1 MLDVASGV
9 DHESRAF
16 LSDVAAVVEHDL
28 AVVVERLARA
38 QSVETA
44 LGRVVLAEEL
54 CVVGRNVFVRLAA
67 LDVDVELSRDVEILG
82 HVPFGVDRVAK
93 GLVARGAET
102 RQRGIVER
110 VGLVAFARRR
120 GVLGVEIEG
129 FDQLA
134 VLVVGRL
141 VGVEFRVGAEFA
153 VGRIR
158 CVGQRVVG
166 RVTER
171 ELVAHV
177 VAYRKVERVVAAVVA
192 LHDAV
197 LVAEAQRRAV
207 VDLLCA
213 AAQRERVGVAERYAQ
228 RGAYPVGVD
237 APADVL
243 QFVGVSLVH
252 RAVVRFVKPGQAFQ
266 FQFLRRVA
274 EVHRTQV
281 RDAQLGHEVV
291 AQAGFAVGHLL
302 AFDDDYAVGRP
313 VAVDDR
319 GLRVLQDVDAL
330 DFVHVEVVQLFHAD
344 FGAVEDDQRVVVG
357 LLLGRG
363 GDGVRAADQ
372 DFGNGVGVRA
382 EGVVLYDHHARG
394 HGAQGRHQVGV
405 RDGHEV
411 FALDRGHRT
420 RVGALVAG
428 EHAVDHHVVDA
439 RAALLEGDVQAL
451 RRAGDDHLLGLHAQE
466 PDFEDRRAGL
476 GREGEGELALFIG
489 RDALSRAAFQNDR
502 CAGEH
507 RLAGVAHGSAHG
519 ELAHLDRRVVDQH
532 DVVLDGVFERRPGDA
547 LVEQFVYGDF
557 LEFAAHGREPA
568 DVFGV
573 VGEFDACL
581 PGDFVE
587 HRRRGSLRQRDGE
600 RRVQVDRFTPPLRPG
615 RSGCAA

>member
-16 LSDVAAVVEHDL
+16 LSNVAAVVEHDL

-120 GVLGVEIEG
+120 GVLGVEVEG

-252 RAVVRFVKPGQAFQ
+252 RAVVRFVKPG
-266 FQFLRRVA
+266 
-274 EVHRTQV
+274 
-281 RDAQLGHEVV
+281 
-291 AQAGFAVGHLL
+291 
-302 AFDDDYAVGRP
+302 
-313 VAVDDR
+313 
-319 GLRVLQDVDAL
+319 
-330 DFVHVEVVQLFHAD
+330 
-344 FGAVEDDQRVVVG
+344 
-357 LLLGRG
+357 
-363 GDGVRAADQ
+363 
-372 DFGNGVGVRA
+372 
-382 EGVVLYDHHARG
+382 
-394 HGAQGRHQVGV
+394 
-405 RDGHEV
+405 
-411 FALDRGHRT
+411 
-420 RVGALVAG
+420 
-428 EHAVDHHVVDA
+428 
-439 RAALLEGDVQAL
+439 
-451 RRAGDDHLLGLHAQE
+451 
-466 PDFEDRRAGL
+466 
-476 GREGEGELALFIG
+476 
-489 RDALSRAAFQNDR
+489 
-502 CAGEH
+502 
-507 RLAGVAHGSAHG
+507 
-519 ELAHLDRRVVDQH
+519 
-532 DVVLDGVFERRPGDA
+532 
-547 LVEQFVYGDF
+547 
-557 LEFAAHGREPA
+557 
-568 DVFGV
+568 
-573 VGEFDACL
+573 
-581 PGDFVE
+581 
-587 HRRRGSLRQRDGE
+587 
-600 RRVQVDRFTPPLRPG
+600 
-615 RSGCAA
+615 

>member
-1 MLDVASGV
+1 M
-9 DHESRAF
+9 
-16 LSDVAAVVEHDL
+16 
-28 AVVVERLARA
+28 
-38 QSVETA
+38 T
-44 LGRVVLAEEL
+44 
-54 CVVGRNVFVRLAA
+54 
-67 LDVDVELSRDVEILG
+67 
-82 HVPFGVDRVAK
+82 
-93 GLVARGAET
+93 
-102 RQRGIVER
+102 
-110 VGLVAFARRR
+110 
-120 GVLGVEIEG
+120 
-129 FDQLA
+129 
-134 VLVVGRL
+134 
-141 VGVEFRVGAEFA
+141 
-153 VGRIR
+153 
-158 CVGQRVVG
+158 
-166 RVTER
+166 
-171 ELVAHV
+171 
-177 VAYRKVERVVAAVVA
+177 
-192 LHDAV
+192 
-197 LVAEAQRRAV
+197 
-207 VDLLCA
+207 
-213 AAQRERVGVAERYAQ
+213 
-228 RGAYPVGVD
+228 
-237 APADVL
+237 
-243 QFVGVSLVH
+243 
-252 RAVVRFVKPGQAFQ
+252 
-266 FQFLRRVA
+266 
-274 EVHRTQV
+274 
-281 RDAQLGHEVV
+281 
-291 AQAGFAVGHLL
+291 
-302 AFDDDYAVGRP
+302 DYAVGRP

-587 HRRRGSLRQRDGE
+587 HRRRGSLRQRDGK